1 MSDLYGVTTAE
12 AVVEWV
18 RSRGVTPLFLAV
30 SGSHMWNLARPDS
43 DLDIR
48 GIYLDPLEKVLAL
61 HPGQDTVEAVDILGG
76 KVDLQLYE
84 LGKAL
89 RMLDNNNGNLVEL
102 FLADTAF
109 YSAPTPQFWEQ
120 LAKRFLTKSLAKY
133 YVGYYTSQRNRA
145 AKNRGSKALVYTYRE
160 ALAGIVLLETGEL
173 IHDFWALKERF
184 RRLHPEWDFALL
196 EAFMRKEY
204 WREPVSEEP
213 MRRFEAEWDR
223 LLKMLCQAEEHSTLP
238 GYHGQTR
245 RLNQILLD
253 ARLGRGEWREL
264 S

>member
-30 SGSHMWNLARPDS
+30 SGSHMWDLNRPGS
-43 DLDIR
+43 DLDVR

-173 IHDFWALKERF
+173 IHGFWALKERF